1 MKEDQVNITQK
12 TDEEIKQILGINP
25 EEACKKPDFIRRL
38 KLKDLIIDDFS
49 RFLPYLSELRTLY
62 LTNCT
67 IINFSELLKLAHCNY
82 FYLDNVTFRN
92 SDCHTIREFP
102 YEMRFSNMNFDACGL
117 NGLHA
122 AGSRKGYKHFEIENC
137 HIDNIQELNNIE
149 GLSALMLDNITFTWY
164 PKKIK
169 EKSVRRISISNS
181 QFDDVS
187 FIPFKKSVEDIEFIN
202 CQIGSI
208 AGLSEFKKLEEI
220 EIDTGT
226 TVEDMKEQGNPSN
239 KELTCCFFVKEEKSI
254 NLKNVQTLK
263 NYINH
268 FHFTNF
274 KGKTIEGLREFEK
287 VNKLSL
293 DDSTFYVDAF
303 LPIAKQIK
311 SVNVSDSVIKKQNY
325 FSDFPNLTCFELSYH
340 GESNIKS
347 RNFSKLLPLKN
358 QLKELFFYESV
369 EVAATYPIKQFKA
382 LESLKIG
389 YEVSVKTT
397 ESIMKLKKLKKLSV
411 STEKTKTIFD
421 VGNLKKLEFLIFN
434 SRARFTG
441 FEHLKRLKSLEII
454 NDRIFD
460 VKTLPKMKSLKRL
473 RFSAYNCKVKGLS
486 RFPNLE
492 FLKLQGVKELQ
503 LKDLKK
509 LKVLDLQ
516 NSEIKDFS
524 SFGNLPSLEKLD
536 VSVLQNKINLKGISK
551 FPNLKWL
558 TFSESMELD
567 DISGLEPLKKLERL
581 DLLHTRVTDVRMLN
595 SLPNLKDVNIAVWD
609 ADVDLE
615 SQLDRPEIA
624 IYCGLPTRNL
634 CIWERDEFGI

>member
-1 MKEDQVNITQK
+1 MKEDQVNITPK

-25 EEACKKPDFIRRL
+25 EENYNKSYL

-49 RFLPYLSELRTLY
+49 WFLPYLDKIRTVDLK
-62 LTNCT
+62 NCT
-67 IINFSELLKLAHCNY
+67 LTNFSELLKLNSSY
-82 FYLDNVTFRN
+82 FNFDNVTFKN
-92 SDCHTIREFP
+92 SDCNIISEFP
-102 YEMRFSNMNFDACGL
+102 YEMRFSNMSFDAACL
-117 NGLHA
+117 NGLQMS
-122 AGSRKGYKHFEIENC
+122 GPKKGFKHLFINNC
-137 HIDNIQELNNIE
+137 HIENIQEISNIE
-149 GLSALMLDNITFTWY
+149 GLYSLHLDKITFTCH

-169 EKSVRRISISNS
+169 EKSIRMIHIANS
-181 QFDDVS
+181 QFEDIS

-208 AGLSEFKKLEEI
+208 TGLSEFKKLEEI
-220 EIDTGT
+220 EMDTNT
-226 TVEDMKEQGNPSN
+226 TIEKRYELENPFDR
-239 KELTCCFFVKEEKSI
+239 KIICHFVQAEKPFS
-254 NLKNVQTLK
+254 LKNVIAIR
-263 NYINH
+263 NYINQL
-268 FHFTNF
+268 HFTNF
-274 KGKTIEGLREFEK
+274 KEKTIEDLGEFEK

-358 QLKELFFYESV
+358 QLKELDFFEFV
-369 EVAATYPIKQFKA
+369 EIPAIYPIEQFTA
-382 LESLKIG
+382 LETLEIG
-389 YEVSVKTT
+389 SEVSVQTA

-581 DLLHTRVTDVRMLN
+581 DLLHTRVTDVRVLS
-595 SLPNLKDVNIAVWD
+595 SLPSLKEVNIAVWD